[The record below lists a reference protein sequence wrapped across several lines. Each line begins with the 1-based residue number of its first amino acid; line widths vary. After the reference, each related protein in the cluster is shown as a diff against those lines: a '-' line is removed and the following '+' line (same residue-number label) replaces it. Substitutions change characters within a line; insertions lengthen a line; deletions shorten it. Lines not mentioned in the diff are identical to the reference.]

1 MERFNGVASKFL
13 DNDLVWFCFFDAH
26 SSEVMNAK
34 RDGLLSASFMNP
46 SQQTDRGIR
55 STKFALPS

>member
-1 MERFNGVASKFL
+1 VSTGNTFWRWL
-13 DNDLVWFCFFDAH
+13 WFCFLDAH

-46 SQQTDRGIR
+46 SQQTYRGIR